1 MLLDLF
7 TTLWRR
13 SFFFFTFRATAGAE
27 AAAHHQQKRNNSS
40 SSKEAAQAKQK
51 GEATDRLMAVRCGSS
66 RRKGANKLSA
76 FGDFQLDRNN
86 NKRQKR
92 ERNQSTFTA
101 QKICQVGLMDN

>member
-40 SSKEAAQAKQK
+40 SSKEAAQTKQK

-66 RRKGANKLSA
+66 RRKGANKLS
-76 FGDFQLDRNN
+76 GDSVISNSTAKTNDKKEKEINPHLRR
-86 NKRQKR
+86 KRFVKL
-92 ERNQSTFTA
+92 
-101 QKICQVGLMDN
+101 V